1 MTNRGRLS
9 FNQTEEIILLPT
21 TVNINKYYTANILYF
36 SEVTNIKRVHIK
48 MDTSKEKLI
57 NVYIKDGKIV
67 HLKACVGGLFYTNLD
82 DPSMITNPN
91 NFSINAYSYLSNL
104 KQNSIFF
111 TDS

>member
-21 TVNINKYYTANILYF
+21 TVNINKYYMANILYF

-57 NVYIKDGKIV
+57 NVHIKDGKLSISKHV
-67 HLKACVGGLFYTNLD
+67 WRV
-82 DPSMITNPN
+82 
-91 NFSINAYSYLSNL
+91 FSTQTLMTQVLSSTL
-104 KQNSIFF
+104 LMFPLIP
-111 TDS
+111 TVIY